1 MAEHHSGTVDEPG
14 DPLVVSE
21 SEALTLLAHLVTS
34 AELCMTE
41 PYDYGIFRLIDAASR
56 LARAMVARSS
66 GESRAFLEEVDV
78 KKIGRPETANAT
90 GRSCARRADGL
101 LNTSWPGRTDARLRR
116 SPRIR
121 PAVGM
126 PSEPRPGLAET
137 VLETIRSR
145 RVTRLFDD
153 HPVADESLLQVLEA
167 GRWATS
173 GGNRRI
179 HPFLVVR
186 DPRTLARLRAVTPGM
201 FSTPP
206 VVIVI
211 CTDATRAAEELV
223 QLEHDTT
230 TWIDVGTAA
239 MNMMVAAHALELGS
253 CPVTSF
259 SHGAVSVVL
268 GLPPTVEPE
277 LFLLLGHP
285 HEPTRPV
292 RPTGSGRTGAAALP
306 PGLVWWEQP
315 GCATPELMPIQGGRG
330 GAAADLYHRSGR
342 VDRRVKAA
350 GPRETG

>member
-1 MAEHHSGTVDEPG
+1 MQD
-14 DPLVVSE
+14 
-21 SEALTLLAHLVTS
+21 
-34 AELCMTE
+34 
-41 PYDYGIFRLIDAASR
+41 R
-56 LARAMVARSS
+56 
-66 GESRAFLEEVDV
+66 
-78 KKIGRPETANAT
+78 
-90 GRSCARRADGL
+90 
-101 LNTSWPGRTDARLRR
+101 
-116 SPRIR
+116 
-121 PAVGM
+121 
-126 PSEPRPGLAET
+126 PRPGTAET
-137 VLETIRSR
+137 VLETIRGR
-145 RVTRLFDD
+145 RVTRVFDD
-153 HPVADESLLQVLEA
+153 HPVADESVLQVLEA
-167 GRWATS
+167 GRWATA

-211 CTDATRAAEELV
+211 CTDAARAADELV

-285 HEPTRPV
+285 RDPARPV
-292 RPTGSGRTGAAALP
+292 RPPGNARKKAAAFP
-306 PGLVWWEQP
+306 AGLVWWEHP
-315 GCATPELMPIQGGRG
+315 GCTTLETLPIQATGTG
-330 GAAADLYHRSGR
+330 HP
-342 VDRRVKAA
+342 A
-350 GPRETG
+350 GDV

>member
-1 MAEHHSGTVDEPG
+1 
-14 DPLVVSE
+14 
-21 SEALTLLAHLVTS
+21 
-34 AELCMTE
+34 
-41 PYDYGIFRLIDAASR
+41 
-56 LARAMVARSS
+56 
-66 GESRAFLEEVDV
+66 
-78 KKIGRPETANAT
+78 
-90 GRSCARRADGL
+90 
-101 LNTSWPGRTDARLRR
+101 
-116 SPRIR
+116 
-121 PAVGM
+121 
-126 PSEPRPGLAET
+126 LAET

-145 RVTRLFDD
+145 RVTRVFDD

-285 HEPTRPV
+285 HEPTRPI
-292 RPTGSGRTGAAALP
+292 RPTGSGRTGATALP

-315 GCATPELMPIQGGRG
+315 GCATPESMPIQATDSMPATSVPTDMPRQS
-330 GAAADLYHRSGR
+330 H
-342 VDRRVKAA
+342 DRRRGRRARDVSEPAVTERTA
-350 GPRETG
+350 LRSPIFDERLP

>member
-1 MAEHHSGTVDEPG
+1 MPG
-14 DPLVVSE
+14 E
-21 SEALTLLAHLVTS
+21 
-34 AELCMTE
+34 
-41 PYDYGIFRLIDAASR
+41 
-56 LARAMVARSS
+56 RAP
-66 GESRAFLEEVDV
+66 
-78 KKIGRPETANAT
+78 IPPETGPERA
-90 GRSCARRADGL
+90 GR
-101 LNTSWPGRTDARLRR
+101 
-116 SPRIR
+116 
-121 PAVGM
+121 
-126 PSEPRPGLAET
+126 AET

-145 RVTRLFDD
+145 RVTRAFDER
-153 HPVADESLLQVLEA
+153 PVTDESLFGVLEA
-167 GRWATS
+167 GRWATA

-186 DPRTLARLRAVTPGM
+186 DPGTLARLRAVTPGM
-201 FSTPP
+201 FSAPP

-285 HEPTRPV
+285 REATRPI
-292 RPTGSGRTGAAALP
+292 RPTGSARKGAAALP
-306 PGLVWWEQP
+306 AGLVWWEQAGRP
-315 GCATPELMPIQGGRG
+315 APESVRPPE
-330 GAAADLYHRSGR
+330 D
-342 VDRRVKAA
+342 
-350 GPRETG
+350 P

>member
-1 MAEHHSGTVDEPG
+1 MPGERAPTPAE
-14 DPLVVSE
+14 
-21 SEALTLLAHLVTS
+21 A
-34 AELCMTE
+34 
-41 PYDYGIFRLIDAASR
+41 
-56 LARAMVARSS
+56 
-66 GESRAFLEEVDV
+66 
-78 KKIGRPETANAT
+78 
-90 GRSCARRADGL
+90 
-101 LNTSWPGRTDARLRR
+101 
-116 SPRIR
+116 
-121 PAVGM
+121 
-126 PSEPRPGLAET
+126 

-145 RVTRLFDD
+145 RVTRAFDER
-153 HPVADESLLQVLEA
+153 PVTDESLLGVLEA
-167 GRWATS
+167 GRWATA

-186 DPRTLARLRAVTPGM
+186 DPGTLARLRAVTPGM

-223 QLEHDTT
+223 RLEHDTT

-285 HEPTRPV
+285 REPTRPS
-292 RPTGSGRTGAAALP
+292 RPPGGRRTGAAALP
-306 PGLVWWEQP
+306 EGLVWWEHP
-315 GCATPELMPIQGGRG
+315 G
-330 GAAADLYHRSGR
+330 GAR
-342 VDRRVKAA
+342 
-350 GPRETG
+350 PRP